1 MSLIHLYLDHTHV
14 LEPAPDHFLVEDI
27 PDYVPAYARMVEP
40 MHADQP
46 ATIVV
51 RDPTCA
57 A

>member
-27 PDYVPAYARMVEP
+27 PDYVPAYARMVEA

-46 ATIVV
+46 VTIVV